1 MKFFIDAMYYQFF
14 IYNRDKFRIENPHE
28 RTIMLICGIL
38 FLPIVVIVY
47 LLIKDNFDYKLPFV
61 IFILIYIIMYRFL
74 YEYYIKK
81 GNGMKIVKQ
90 KPLLLNNQ
98 RFSVIISWMI
108 YPLLVASLY
117 FILKYRWLF
126 DFLS

>member
-47 LLIKDNFDYKLPFV
+47 LLIKDNFDYKLTFV

-74 YEYYIKK
+74 YGYYIKK

>member
-1 MKFFIDAMYYQFF
+1 
-14 IYNRDKFRIENPHE
+14 
-28 RTIMLICGIL
+28 
-38 FLPIVVIVY
+38 
-47 LLIKDNFDYKLPFV
+47 
-61 IFILIYIIMYRFL
+61 MYRFL
-74 YEYYIKK
+74 YGYYIKK

-117 FILKYRWLF
+117 FILKYRWSF

>member
-61 IFILIYIIMYRFL
+61 TFILIYIIMYRFL
-74 YEYYIKK
+74 YGYYIKK